1 MPRPPNLPHPRD
13 LALLRLAVG
22 AAGER
27 YGWWRTQFTKP
38 VGRRML
44 GQLFPRTTNRAVVES
59 VTLAARRDHDA
70 RISRGGFHLF
80 RLPTQLEDRVGGA
93 LDDASWLADW
103 LPRIDA
109 DVASLLGELGSDAG
123 REFSEG
129 PALLGPLTRAAHP
142 RGFSEMA
149 AAYHRST
156 TSGRIYPYFEIDA

>member
-1 MPRPPNLPHPRD
+1 MPRPPDLHHPHD
-13 LALLRLAVG
+13 LILLRLAVG

-27 YGWWRTQFTKP
+27 LGWWRSQFTKP

-44 GQLFPRTTNRAVVES
+44 AQLLPRTATRAVIES
-59 VTLAARRDHDA
+59 VTLAGRVEHDA

-80 RLPTQLEDRVGGA
+80 RLPTNLEDRIGDA
-93 LDDASWLADW
+93 LGDTAWLAPW
-103 LPRIDA
+103 IPRIDG
-109 DVASLLGELGSDAG
+109 DVAALLAEFGRDAG
-123 REFSEG
+123 REFNDG

-156 TSGRIYPYFEIDA
+156 TSGRVYPYFEVEA

>member
-27 YGWWRTQFTKP
+27 CGWWRTQLTRP

-44 GQLFPRTTNRAVVES
+44 AQLFPRTAIRAVVES
-59 VTLAARRDHDA
+59 VTLAGRRDHD
-70 RISRGGFHLF
+70 SRVTAVGFHLF
-80 RLPTQLEDRVGGA
+80 RLPTQLEDRIAGV
-93 LDDASWLADW
+93 LDDTAWLAEW

-109 DVASLLGELGSDAG
+109 DVVALLAELGADAA
-123 REFSEG
+123 RDFAEG
-129 PALLGPLTRAAHP
+129 PNLLGPLTRAAHP

-156 TSGRIYPYFEIDA
+156 GGGRVIPYFEVDT